1 LVGNQKLGRVKT
13 YDQLRDIKGYKLMTG
28 ISNSGKLQIELVINV
43 PSELKTFM
51 VKPDQQLLMLTNNLD
66 YSTVTSIDI
75 TNRIK
80 DSIKKPLTINQ
91 LLY

>member
-1 LVGNQKLGRVKT
+1 
-13 YDQLRDIKGYKLMTG
+13 MTG

-51 VKPDQQLLMLTNNLD
+51 VKPDQQLLMLANNLD